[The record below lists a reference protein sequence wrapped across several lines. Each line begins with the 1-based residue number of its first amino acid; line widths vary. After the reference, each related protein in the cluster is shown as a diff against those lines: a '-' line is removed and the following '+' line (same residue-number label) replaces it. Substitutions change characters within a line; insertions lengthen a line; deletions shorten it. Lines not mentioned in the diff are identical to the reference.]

1 MQEPCNH
8 FSNHA
13 EPIDIDPST
22 PAQTQVQC
30 SEGHVNI
37 VADCPF
43 GACPSGKV
51 LVSAGAHV
59 GKVIFHA
66 ACVHDV
72 RVVSMNPTQLAP
84 A

>member
-13 EPIDIDPST
+13 EPIDIDEST

-30 SEGHVNI
+30 SEGHANI

-51 LVSAGAHV
+51 LVSAGAKV
-59 GKVIFHA
+59 AKVIFHA
-66 ACVHDV
+66 ACMRDV
-72 RVVSMNPTQLAP
+72 KVVSTQPLVLEQA
-84 A
+84 